1 MSNPVLA
8 ELQSLRQELAS
19 LSVRVLALEERL
31 ADTGS
36 TAGAFSSPVTVNYVT
51 SGGTGYPEVPPF
63 PTFERSFSSPGSGQ
77 SSPPVR
83 GSPGGLD
90 ISEAERRAAAVAA
103 GEFLRRALSGE
114 HRGTS
119 GRSRIPLPSTVYV
132 LCKDRHN
139 RTYNPVRIVQRLDF
153 YRVSKYLGSSTSRID
168 GRIAL
173 AIRWSCCLKGKK
185 DKKRKCLRL
194 QFLLFS
200 GIAQL

>member
-36 TAGAFSSPVTVNYVT
+36 AAGAFSSPVTVNYVT
-51 SGGTGYPEVPPF
+51 GGGTGYPEVPPF

-83 GSPGGLD
+83 RSPGGLD

-139 RTYNPVRIVQRLDF
+139 RTYNPVRIF
-153 YRVSKYLGSSTSRID
+153 YNFSS
-168 GRIAL
+168 
-173 AIRWSCCLKGKK
+173 LKPLIKEGNLCK
-185 DKKRKCLRL
+185 DSI
-194 QFLLFS
+194 FIGFPS
-200 GIAQL
+200 TWEAQLAVSTAGLLWPSDGAAA